1 MLDNLNKRV
10 RCFHTRAGFEKLAD
24 TECLTEDE
32 LRRLFIVHREAL
44 TVGIHANNIVA
55 VAAPATAFAKTRPS
69 RDLDCLSAQAR
80 GGNTGSVGSSPIS

>member
-44 TVGIHANNIVA
+44 ERLASA
-55 VAAPATAFAKTRPS
+55 LYEAPPTDIT
-69 RDLDCLSAQAR
+69 
-80 GGNTGSVGSSPIS
+80 